1 MALVG
6 RFGTLAVCLV
16 VASCVPPMAA
26 VCPCQKQLSVCNE
39 VAAEGS
45 VVFIGV
51 VESITPKAL
60 GYWNPSR
67 RPVWDTLNAAYDR
80 VAADPSPQA
89 LLEWKG
95 AIRNLFPD
103 LPDHLKEELGE
114 ARTHAALLKVFNEV
128 MGGGTQVRFHV
139 ETVFRSGD
147 DDDDDNDSNLA
158 PKKEFSVWTPFGDCG
173 VDFQAGERY
182 LVYAVSDEGTDDVE
196 TNRCMRTKRLSE
208 AGRDL
213 AYLYVYKNY
222 PKAAG
227 RMEGIAT
234 YDPRFQPEYA
244 APLDQTKTDQPAPG
258 VVMEL
263 QSDQSVRYA
272 TADRDGWFVFD
283 GVAPGDY
290 KLSAYGRGFPEIV
303 KRLAPA
309 RVVRMKAKGCVN
321 QVVSLPRAGP

>member
-1 MALVG
+1 MALV
-6 RFGTLAVCLV
+6 RRCRTLAVCLV
-16 VASCVPPMAA
+16 VAWCVPPMAA

-114 ARTHAALLKVFNEV
+114 ARTHSSLLKVFNEV
-128 MGGGTQVRFHV
+128 MGSGTQVRFHV
-139 ETVFRSGD
+139 ETVFRNGD
-147 DDDDDNDSNLA
+147 DDDDDNHSDLA
-158 PKKEFSVWTPFGDCG
+158 PKKEFSLWTPFGDCG

-182 LVYAVSDEGTDDVE
+182 LVYAVSDEGTDERRNEPVHADKTIVGGGE
-196 TNRCMRTKRLSE
+196 GSCLP
-208 AGRDL
+208 
-213 AYLYVYKNY
+213 VCVQNY

-227 RMEGIAT
+227 RSRES
-234 YDPRFQPEYA
+234 PRTISNSNRSMA
-244 APLDQTKTDQPAPG
+244 
-258 VVMEL
+258 
-263 QSDQSVRYA
+263 
-272 TADRDGWFVFD
+272 
-283 GVAPGDY
+283 
-290 KLSAYGRGFPEIV
+290 
-303 KRLAPA
+303 RL
-309 RVVRMKAKGCVN
+309 
-321 QVVSLPRAGP
+321 